1 MRVAIFSG
9 AHQVPDS
16 FAAKSEYLL
25 DRCGGNTGNFAI
37 ISSLYWH
44 LSAMAEQVDIVPWEV
59 PVDRVK
65 NGYDLVVFACANMLG
80 IHTDLGGIAAK
91 LELIGLP
98 IIAIGLG
105 AQADDLTKDIEL
117 SPGTRRW
124 VDVLAAHA
132 PSRHAN
138 IGVRGKYT
146 LGQLDRLRLGER
158 AIVTGCP
165 SNFISPDPNLASK
178 LKQAWRAPS
187 ANRIAVAAGLPYWPE
202 LLGLERQLLKMVEQ
216 TNGIYIGQHDIDM
229 IRICRDEFEDIPKDR
244 FEHIHRYL
252 APEKSEQA
260 FKQFCRKYAVCFIGA
275 GSWMEAIR
283 KFDFVVGA
291 RFHGIM
297 LALQAGVPG
306 AVITHD
312 SRTQELCQTLAIP
325 SKHYSAI
332 KGPLNEKNVRDVF
345 EFDEQ
350 AYART
355 RSSLSAAYIGILE
368 GAGLTASAPLKA
380 IRAAAPNI
388 VAGADRRQD
397 PVIARTG
404 APLLAS

>member
-16 FAAKSEYLL
+16 FAHKSRHLL
-25 DRCGGNTGNFAI
+25 DRSGGNTGNFAF
-37 ISSLYWH
+37 STSLYWH
-44 LSAMAEQVDIVPWEV
+44 LSAMAEKVDIVPWDV

-65 NGYDLVVFACANMLG
+65 NDCDLVVFACANQLG
-80 IHTDLGGIAAK
+80 IHTDLGGVAAR
-91 LELIGLP
+91 LESIGLP

-117 SPGTRRW
+117 SRGTRRW

-132 PSRHAN
+132 PSRQAN

-146 LGQLDRLRLGER
+146 LDQLARLGLGER

-165 SNFISPDPNLASK
+165 SNFISPNPNLGAS
-178 LKQAWRAPS
+178 LKRAWTAPS

-202 LLGLERQLLKMVEQ
+202 LAALERQLVEMVER
-216 TNGIYIGQHDIDM
+216 TDGIYIGQHDLDM
-229 IRICRDEFEDIPKDR
+229 IQICRDEPEDIPK
-244 FEHIHRYL
+244 ERYEQIRRYI
-252 APEKSEQA
+252 APKKSEEE
-260 FKQFCRKYAVCFIGA
+260 FKQFCRKYGTCFIDA

-297 LALQAGVPG
+297 LAIQAGIPG

-332 KGPLNEKNVRDVF
+332 KGGLNENNVRDQF
-345 EFDEQ
+345 EFDEH
-350 AYART
+350 AYTRA
-355 RSSLSAAYIGILE
+355 RSSLSSAFIRILE
-368 GAGLTASAPLKA
+368 GAGLSPSASLKA
-380 IRAAAPNI
+380 IRDAVPAVAP
-388 VAGADRRQD
+388 VVELRQE
-397 PVIARTG
+397 PV
-404 APLLAS
+404 LAKAS

>member
-1 MRVAIFSG
+1 MRIAIFSG

-16 FAAKSEYLL
+16 FASKSQHLL
-25 DRCGGNTGNFAI
+25 DRSGGNTGNFAFS
-37 ISSLYWH
+37 SSLYWH
-44 LSAMAEQVDIVPWEV
+44 LSAMAEKVDIVPWDV
-59 PVDRVK
+59 SVDRVK
-65 NGYDLVVFACANMLG
+65 DDYDLVVFACANQLG
-80 IHTDLGGIAAK
+80 IHTDLGGVAAR

-146 LGQLDRLRLGER
+146 LSQLDRLGLGER

-165 SNFISPDPNLASK
+165 SNFISPNPNLGAS
-178 LKQAWRAPS
+178 LKRAWTAPS

-202 LLGLERQLLKMVEQ
+202 LSALERQLVEMVER
-216 TNGIYIGQHDIDM
+216 TDGIYIGQHDIDM
-229 IRICRDEFEDIPKDR
+229 IQICRDEYEDIPKER
-244 FEHIHRYL
+244 YERIHRYL
-252 APEKSEQA
+252 APKKSEQE
-260 FKQFCRKYAVCFIGA
+260 FKQFCRKYATCFIDA

-297 LALQAGVPG
+297 LAIQAGVPG

-332 KGPLNEKNVRDVF
+332 KDGLNENNVRDLF
-345 EFDEQ
+345 EFDEH
-350 AYART
+350 AYARA
-355 RSSLSAAYIGILE
+355 RSSLSAAFIKILE
-368 GAGLTASAPLKA
+368 GAGLSPSALLKA
-380 IRAAAPNI
+380 IRDAAPSI
-388 VAGADRRQD
+388 AAGVDRRQE
-397 PVIARTG
+397 PVMAKAG
-404 APLLAS
+404 

>member
-1 MRVAIFSG
+1 MRIAIFSG
-9 AHQVPDS
+9 AHHVPDS
-16 FAAKSEYLL
+16 FANKSQHLL
-25 DRCGGNTGNFAI
+25 DRSGGNTGNFAFS
-37 ISSLYWH
+37 SSLYWH
-44 LSAMAEQVDIVPWEV
+44 LGAMAEKVDVVRWDV
-59 PVDRVK
+59 SVDRVK
-65 NGYDLVVFACANMLG
+65 NDYDLVVFACANQLG
-80 IHTDLGGIAAK
+80 IHTDLGSVAAR

-105 AQADDLTKDIEL
+105 AQADDLTKNIEL

-146 LGQLDRLRLGER
+146 LEQLDRLGLGER

-165 SNFISPDPNLASK
+165 SNFIGSNPKLGAS
-178 LKQAWRAPS
+178 LKRAWTAPS

-202 LLGLERQLLKMVEQ
+202 LSALERQLVEMVER
-216 TNGIYIGQHDIDM
+216 TDGIYIGQHDIDM
-229 IRICRDEFEDIPKDR
+229 IQICRDEYDDIPKER
-244 FEHIHRYL
+244 YERIHRYL
-252 APEKSEQA
+252 APKKSEQE
-260 FKQFCRKYAVCFIGA
+260 FKRFCRKYATCFIDA

-297 LALQAGVPG
+297 LAIQAGVPG

-332 KGPLNEKNVRDVF
+332 KGGLNENNVRDVF
-345 EFDEQ
+345 EFDER
-350 AYART
+350 AYTRA
-355 RSSLSAAYIGILE
+355 RSSLSAAFIKILE
-368 GAGLTASAPLKA
+368 GAGLSPSAPLKA
-380 IRAAAPNI
+380 IRDADPPIAAG
-388 VAGADRRQD
+388 VDRRQE
-397 PVIARTG
+397 PVMAK
-404 APLLAS
+404 AS

>member
-1 MRVAIFSG
+1 MRIAIFSG
-9 AHQVPDS
+9 AHYVPDS
-16 FAAKSEYLL
+16 FANKSQHLL
-25 DRCGGNTGNFAI
+25 DRSGGNTGNFAFS
-37 ISSLYWH
+37 SSLYWH
-44 LSAMAEQVDIVPWEV
+44 LSAMAEKVDIVPWDV
-59 PVDRVK
+59 SVDRVK
-65 NGYDLVVFACANMLG
+65 NDYDLVVFACANQLG
-80 IHTDLGGIAAK
+80 SHTDLGGVAAR

-105 AQADDLTKDIEL
+105 AQADDLTKNIEL
-117 SPGTRRW
+117 SAGTRRW

-146 LGQLDRLRLGER
+146 LEQLDRLGLGER
-158 AIVTGCP
+158 AVVTGCP
-165 SNFISPDPNLASK
+165 SNFIGSNPNLGAS
-178 LKQAWRAPS
+178 LKRAWTAPS

-202 LLGLERQLLKMVEQ
+202 LSALERQLVEMVER
-216 TNGIYIGQHDIDM
+216 TDGIYIGQHDIDM
-229 IRICRDEFEDIPKDR
+229 IQICRDEYEDIPKER
-244 FEHIHRYL
+244 YERIHRYL
-252 APEKSEQA
+252 APKKSEQE
-260 FKQFCRKYAVCFIGA
+260 FKHFCRKYATCFIDA

-297 LALQAGVPG
+297 LAIQAGVPG

-332 KGPLNEKNVRDVF
+332 KGGLNENNVRDVF

-350 AYART
+350 AYTRT
-355 RSSLSAAYIGILE
+355 RSSLSAAFIKILE
-368 GAGLTASAPLKA
+368 GAGLSPSAALKA
-380 IRAAAPNI
+380 IRD
-388 VAGADRRQD
+388 AGQGIAVGVDRRQE
-397 PVIARTG
+397 PVMAK
-404 APLLAS
+404 AS

>member
-1 MRVAIFSG
+1 MRIAIFSG
-9 AHQVPDS
+9 AYHVQDS
-16 FAAKSEYLL
+16 FEKKSQHLL
-25 DRCGGNTGNFAI
+25 DRSGGNTGNFAFS
-37 ISSLYWH
+37 SSLYWH
-44 LSAMAEQVDIVPWEV
+44 LSAMAEKVDIVPWDV
-59 PVDRVK
+59 SVDRVK
-65 NGYDLVVFACANMLG
+65 NDYDLVVFACANQLG
-80 IHTDLGGIAAK
+80 IHTDLGSVAAR

-98 IIAIGLG
+98 ILAIGLG
-105 AQADDLTKDIEL
+105 AQADDLTKNVEL

-146 LGQLDRLRLGER
+146 LEQLDRLGLGER
-158 AIVTGCP
+158 AVVTGCP
-165 SNFISPDPNLASK
+165 SNFIGSNPKLGAS
-178 LKQAWRAPS
+178 LKRAWTAPS

-202 LLGLERQLLKMVEQ
+202 LSALERQLVEMVER
-216 TNGIYIGQHDIDM
+216 TDGIYIGQHDIDM
-229 IRICRDEFEDIPKDR
+229 IQICRDEYEDIPR
-244 FEHIHRYL
+244 ERYERIHRYL
-252 APEKSEQA
+252 APKKSEQE
-260 FKQFCRKYAVCFIGA
+260 FKRFCRKYAACFIDA

-297 LALQAGVPG
+297 LAIQAGVPG

-332 KGPLNEKNVRDVF
+332 KGGLNENNVRDVF

-350 AYART
+350 AYTRT
-355 RSSLSAAYIGILE
+355 RSSLSAAFIKILE
-368 GAGLTASAPLKA
+368 GAGLSPSAALKA
-380 IRAAAPNI
+380 IRD
-388 VAGADRRQD
+388 ADQGIAVGVERRQE
-397 PVIARTG
+397 PVMAK
-404 APLLAS
+404 AS

>member
-1 MRVAIFSG
+1 MRIAIFSG
-9 AHQVPDS
+9 AYHVPDS
-16 FAAKSEYLL
+16 FEKKSQHLL
-25 DRCGGNTGNFAI
+25 DRSGGNTGNFAFS
-37 ISSLYWH
+37 SSLYWH
-44 LSAMAEQVDIVPWEV
+44 LSAMAEKVDIVPWDV
-59 PVDRVK
+59 SVDRVK
-65 NGYDLVVFACANMLG
+65 NDYDLVVFACANQLG
-80 IHTDLGGIAAK
+80 IHTDLGSVAAR

-98 IIAIGLG
+98 ILAIGLG
-105 AQADDLTKDIEL
+105 AQADDLTKNVEL

-146 LGQLDRLRLGER
+146 LEQLDRLGLGER
-158 AIVTGCP
+158 AVVTGCP
-165 SNFISPDPNLASK
+165 SNFIGSNPKLGAS
-178 LKQAWRAPS
+178 LKRAWTAPS

-202 LLGLERQLLKMVEQ
+202 LSALERQLVEMVER
-216 TNGIYIGQHDIDM
+216 TDGIYIGQHDIDM
-229 IRICRDEFEDIPKDR
+229 IQICRDESEDIPR
-244 FEHIHRYL
+244 ERYERIHRYL
-252 APEKSEQA
+252 APKKSEQE
-260 FKQFCRKYAVCFIGA
+260 FKRFCRKYAACFIDA

-297 LALQAGVPG
+297 LAIQAGVPG

-332 KGPLNEKNVRDVF
+332 KGGLNENNVRDVF

-350 AYART
+350 AYTRT
-355 RSSLSAAYIGILE
+355 RSSLSAAFIKILE
-368 GAGLTASAPLKA
+368 GAGLSPSAALKA
-380 IRAAAPNI
+380 IRD
-388 VAGADRRQD
+388 ADQGIAVGVERRQE
-397 PVIARTG
+397 PVMAK
-404 APLLAS
+404 AS

>member
-1 MRVAIFSG
+1 MRIAIFSG

-16 FAAKSEYLL
+16 FAEKSQYLL
-25 DRCGGNTGNFAI
+25 DCCGGNTGNFAI

-65 NGYDLVVFACANMLG
+65 NDYDLVVFACANMLG

-158 AIVTGCP
+158 AVVTGCP
-165 SNFISPDPNLASK
+165 SNFISPDPKLAGH
-178 LKQAWRAPS
+178 LKRAWNSPS

-202 LLGLERQLLKMVEQ
+202 LLTVERQLVKMVER
-216 TNGIYIGQHDIDM
+216 TDGIYIGQHDIDM
-229 IRICRDEFEDIPKDR
+229 IRICRDEYEDIPKER
-244 FEHIHRYL
+244 LEHIQRYL
-252 APEKSEQA
+252 APEKSAQE
-260 FKQFCRKYAVCFIGA
+260 FRNFCRRYAACFIDA

-297 LALQAGVPG
+297 LAIQAGVPG

-332 KGPLNEKNVRDVF
+332 KGGLNENNVRDMF
-345 EFDEQ
+345 EFDEH

-355 RSSLSAAYIGILE
+355 RSSLCVAYLKILG
-368 GAGLTASAPLKA
+368 GAGLSPSAPLQA
-380 IRAAAPNI
+380 IRDAAPSI
-388 VAGADRRQD
+388 VAGTDRRQD

-404 APLLAS
+404 AALLAS